1 MLDPVGFLCIHCL
14 QKMDEIVSSRTES
27 KSPGLISCPKCTKLR
42 KTPVSG
48 DHYFE
53 YPDLI
58 IILDLLAM
66 NKKTFNHL
74 VFNKKLGKR
83 PLQLALLGI
92 LSDAFRRWTSSDNW
106 TMDSFTFNTLE
117 DVYRTQLD
125 FYQYAFHSVW
135 AHAISLATLLP
146 FALAYL
152 KISSFLR
159 AFLLTLSIKIVF
171 IPLLIWTP
179 RSIFF
184 LPCGLSFIIS
194 FCFQA
199 MQVTSL
205 LQADKRHSAKVFLF
219 AVGNCMLSTFI
230 QFYLNF

>member
-14 QKMDEIVSSRTES
+14 QKMDEIVSSRTET
-27 KSPGLISCPKCTKLR
+27 KSPGLISCPKCTKAR

-48 DHYFE
+48 LACLQILKFPFWFSRDHYFE

-106 TMDSFTFNTLE
+106 TMDTFTFNTLD

-125 FYQYAFHSVW
+125 FYQYAFYSAW
-135 AHAISLATLLP
+135 AHG
-146 FALAYL
+146 
-152 KISSFLR
+152 LR
-159 AFLLTLSIKIVF
+159 
-171 IPLLIWTP
+171 
-179 RSIFF
+179 
-184 LPCGLSFIIS
+184 
-194 FCFQA
+194 
-199 MQVTSL
+199 
-205 LQADKRHSAKVFLF
+205 
-219 AVGNCMLSTFI
+219 
-230 QFYLNF
+230 